1 MSQYSETI
9 GSFTRTGNY
18 PLEANY
24 IFQSEEELKQFYS
37 DPIQKATLHEGLFK
51 IVKTENE
58 QFLYWVVNGENGLEF
73 KKLDIN
79 DVVYVGELVDD
90 NITAISDTI
99 PANVAKLLEDVEEIK
114 KKYGAS
120 LSSSAEGI
128 SLLSSSGEVLST
140 VPGGGGGSVDQ
151 SSVIR
156 LMYGQDF
163 SNDFNNDFNT

>member
-90 NITAISDTI
+90 N
-99 PANVAKLLEDVEEIK
+99 VAKLLEDVEEIK

-120 LSSSAEGI
+120 LSSGIEGI
-128 SLLSSSGEVLST
+128 SLLSASGEVLST
-140 VPGGGGGSVDQ
+140 VPGGGGSVDQ

>member
-1 MSQYSETI
+1 M
-9 GSFTRTGNY
+9 
-18 PLEANY
+18 
-24 IFQSEEELKQFYS
+24 
-37 DPIQKATLHEGLFK
+37 
-51 IVKTENE
+51 
-58 QFLYWVVNGENGLEF
+58 
-73 KKLDIN
+73 
-79 DVVYVGELVDD
+79 VDD

-120 LSSSAEGI
+120 LSSGIEGI
-128 SLLSSSGEVLST
+128 SLLSASGKVLST

>member
-1 MSQYSETI
+1 M
-9 GSFTRTGNY
+9 
-18 PLEANY
+18 
-24 IFQSEEELKQFYS
+24 
-37 DPIQKATLHEGLFK
+37 
-51 IVKTENE
+51 
-58 QFLYWVVNGENGLEF
+58 
-73 KKLDIN
+73 
-79 DVVYVGELVDD
+79 VDD

-120 LSSSAEGI
+120 LSSGIEGI
-128 SLLSSSGEVLST
+128 SLLSASGEVLST

>member
-1 MSQYSETI
+1 MKIHQLHFI
-9 GSFTRTGNY
+9 
-18 PLEANY
+18 
-24 IFQSEEELKQFYS
+24 
-37 DPIQKATLHEGLFK
+37 TLNIK
-51 IVKTENE
+51 NE

-140 VPGGGGGSVDQ
+140 VPGGGGSVDQ

>member
-1 MSQYSETI
+1 M
-9 GSFTRTGNY
+9 
-18 PLEANY
+18 
-24 IFQSEEELKQFYS
+24 
-37 DPIQKATLHEGLFK
+37 
-51 IVKTENE
+51 
-58 QFLYWVVNGENGLEF
+58 
-73 KKLDIN
+73 
-79 DVVYVGELVDD
+79 VDD

-128 SLLSSSGEVLST
+128 SLLSASGKVLST

>member
-1 MSQYSETI
+1 M
-9 GSFTRTGNY
+9 
-18 PLEANY
+18 
-24 IFQSEEELKQFYS
+24 
-37 DPIQKATLHEGLFK
+37 
-51 IVKTENE
+51 
-58 QFLYWVVNGENGLEF
+58 
-73 KKLDIN
+73 
-79 DVVYVGELVDD
+79 VDD

-120 LSSSAEGI
+120 LSSGIEGI
-128 SLLSSSGEVLST
+128 SLLSASGEVLST
-140 VPGGGGGSVDQ
+140 VPGGGGSVDQ